1 MRISDWS
8 SDVCSSDLL
17 GEISVNIVDLRDIAR
32 IPHINSPK
40 KRGARPRRAPHG
52 GSPVDLSE
60 DQNWKVTPPRRPVT
74 LLSPP
79 KVLLPVK
86 KRFNRSATFASKP
99 ASTKP
104 KLSGSAPRRTKRS
117 EERRER
123 KRSGSKKKKR

>member
-60 DQNWKVTPPRRPVT
+60 DQNWTVTPPRRPVT
-74 LLSPP
+74 LL
-79 KVLLPVK
+79 
-86 KRFNRSATFASKP
+86 
-99 ASTKP
+99 
-104 KLSGSAPRRTKRS
+104 RS
-117 EERRER
+117 EERRVGKECVSTI
-123 KRSGSKKKKR
+123 RSGWSTDD